1 VSIVTAGERS
11 VLSEAVAT
19 GTGPSGESRV
29 RRSVASAWWLVLCLL
44 VLVCGNATNLL
55 AQGSNAAINGQITD
69 PQGKVV
75 PGVEVQ
81 AININTNVVS
91 ASKTNDSGIFSLP
104 SLSPGPYRLV
114 VRMAGFKGIDKVG
127 LILHVQDTL
136 EQNFVLEIGMVAET
150 VTVTANDLNINTTD
164 GSVSTVI
171 DQKFV
176 ENLPLNGRSF
186 NTLLQLAPGVLIVPS
201 SSQAPGQFSVN
212 GQRTDANYF
221 TVDGVSVN
229 FGASAGTSLG
239 QAGGGGTQAF
249 NAFGGTSSL
258 VSVDAMQEFR
268 VQTSSV
274 APEYG
279 HTPGGQIS
287 ITTRSGT
294 NDFHGS
300 AFDYFRNTVLDA
312 NDWFANAAALVR
324 APEHQNDFGGVFG
337 GPILH
342 DSTFFFFSYEGLRL
356 LQPQTGVTV
365 VPSLTIRSSAVPS
378 ATPILDSFPLPNGP
392 VLGDGS
398 TAQFTD
404 DYSNRIT
411 ANAVSLRI
419 DRVFKNG
426 LSVFGRFN
434 WAPSEIISRDPNV
447 GSLNNIYDTPVGTRT
462 ITFGTGWQ
470 ISPRINNAFRI
481 NFSNQSARSTGTLDS
496 FGGAQP
502 VATGLLIPSSFPLS
516 MNTAYVSDFDAPSL
530 TLNIGRTDE
539 GSDVSQF
546 NVLDDVSYE
555 IGSHQVK
562 MGVDYRQLSLRQDGY
577 QLSPF
582 YYIAATGTES
592 ATAQF
597 AASGVVPAL
606 QFQTY
611 RSGRVLIRNIGTY
624 IQDTWKVTKRLTLTY
639 GLRWEVNPA
648 PSPRDGTV
656 LSSWENVQNA
666 ATPTLAP
673 AGTPVYNTSYGN
685 FAPRVGVAYSLDESG
700 TFVVRGGWGIFYD
713 LGTGTAPFLLSDFP
727 NSASNFIYPNTSP
740 LPIPNYSSYAP
751 TFSTTPP
758 FPSGLFIINPNL
770 KLPYTNE
777 WNVAVE
783 KSLGQHQSLS
793 ATYVGSTGRRLLRDE
808 GIGPAQAGPNFPEGY
823 GFLYGGTSSNYNAL
837 QLQYKRPVYRRV
849 QALLNYTYSHSIDNA
864 SDDLI
869 PHVSS
874 VLSPASADRASSD
887 FDVRHNFTGTLTFD
901 IPSAKG
907 AFLEKLTEDWSLAG
921 VFQVRSGLPIN
932 IFTYSTADGSLVNDA
947 RPNLVP
953 GMTIWVPDPTTGPG
967 KKLNVNAFAL
977 PASGVQGDFPR
988 NAVRGLGAAQID
1000 LSIQRSFALT
1010 ERLRL
1015 SFRTD
1020 AFNVLNHPNFANPYG
1035 EWEPASPSF
1044 GVFTQMLNRG
1054 LGGLNALYQI
1064 GGPRSL
1070 QLSLRLSF

>member
-1 VSIVTAGERS
+1 MPN
-11 VLSEAVAT
+11 
-19 GTGPSGESRV
+19 GPRA
-29 RRSVASAWWLVLCLL
+29 RRSRFLILALMLCALTS
-44 VLVCGNATNLL
+44 VPVL
-55 AQGSNAAINGQITD
+55 AQMETATLSGVITD
-69 PQGKVV
+69 PKGGVV
-75 PGVEVQ
+75 PDVEIDATRIETGTLVTTR
-81 AININTNVVS
+81 TNG
-91 ASKTNDSGIFSLP
+91 AGIYFFTGLT
-104 SLSPGPYRLV
+104 PGHYHLMVHKP
-114 VRMAGFKGIDKVG
+114 GFKEIA
-127 LILHVQDTL
+127 IREFELHVQDKL
-136 EQNFVLEIGMVAET
+136 EQNFSLEIGSVSET

-164 GSVSTVI
+164 GSVGTVI

-186 NTLLQLAPGVLIVPS
+186 NTLLQLTPGVLIVPS
-201 SSQAPGQFSVN
+201 STQAPGQFSVN

-239 QAGGGGTQAF
+239 QVGGGGTQAF

-268 VQTSSV
+268 VQTSSF

-312 NDWFANAAALVR
+312 NDWFANAAGLGR
-324 APEHQNDFGGVFG
+324 APEQQNDFGGVFG
-337 GPILH
+337 GPIWH

-356 LQPQTGVTV
+356 LQPQTVVTD
-365 VPSLTIRSSAVPS
+365 VPSLAIRSSAVPA

-398 TAQFTD
+398 TAQFTGN
-404 DYSNRIT
+404 YSNRIS

-419 DRVFKNG
+419 DHVFKNSM
-426 LSVFGRFN
+426 SVFGRFN
-434 WAPSEIISRDPNV
+434 WAPSEIISRGQNSTSVNNV
-447 GSLNNIYDTPVGTRT
+447 YDTPVGTRT
-462 ITFGTGWQ
+462 VTLGSGWQ
-470 ISPRINNAFRI
+470 LSPRVNNAFRI
-481 NFSNQSARSTGTLDS
+481 NFSNQSARSTGTLDT

-502 VATGLLIPSSFPLS
+502 IATSLLIPSSFPLS
-516 MNTAYVSDFDAPSL
+516 MNNAFVSDFDAPSL
-530 TLNIGRTDE
+530 GFIIGRSDE

-546 NVLDDVSYE
+546 NILDDVSYE
-555 IGSHQVK
+555 IGSHQLK
-562 MGVDYRQLSLRQDGY
+562 MGVDYRQLSLRQDGF
-577 QLSPF
+577 QLSPS
-582 YYIAATGTES
+582 YYIFGTGTES
-592 ATAQF
+592 GTAQF
-597 AASGVVPAL
+597 AASGVPPFI

-611 RSGRVLIRNIGTY
+611 RSGRVLIRNVGSY
-624 IQDTWKVTKRLTLTY
+624 IQDTWRATRRLTLTY

-648 PSPRDGTV
+648 PSPKDGTI

-673 AGTPVYNTSYGN
+673 AGTPVYNTTYGN
-685 FAPRVGVAYSLDESG
+685 FAPRVGVAYSLDEGG

-727 NSASNFIYPNTSP
+727 NSASNLIYPNTSA

-758 FPSGLFIINPNL
+758 FPSALLIINPNL

-783 KSLGQHQSLS
+783 KSLGAHQSFS
-793 ATYVGSTGRRLLRDE
+793 ATYVGSTGRRMLRDE
-808 GIGPAQAGPNFPEGY
+808 GIGPTQAGPDFPAGY
-823 GFLYGGTSSNYNAL
+823 DFLYGGTSSNYNGL
-837 QLQYKRPVYRRV
+837 QLQYRRPLYKRV
-849 QALLNYTYSHSIDNA
+849 QALLNYTYSHSIDDA

-869 PHVSS
+869 AHVAST
-874 VLSPASADRASSD
+874 LSPASADRASSD
-887 FDVRHNFTGTLTFD
+887 FDIRHNFTGTLTFD
-901 IPSAKG
+901 IPSAEG
-907 AFLEKLTEDWSLAG
+907 AFLEKLTENWSLAG

-947 RPNLVP
+947 RPDLVP
-953 GMTIWVPDPTTGPG
+953 GMPIWVPDPTTGPG

-977 PASGVQGDFPR
+977 PPAGVQGDLPR
-988 NAVRGLGAAQID
+988 NAVRGLGAAQVD
-1000 LSIQRSFALT
+1000 LSIQRSFPLT

-1020 AFNVLNHPNFANPYG
+1020 AFNILNHPNFANPYG